1 MINSKISII
10 VPVYNVERYLRKCLD
25 SLINQT
31 YKNIEIICVN
41 DGSTDNSLDILN
53 EYANKDKRIIV
64 VNKKNGGISDARNV
78 GISKVSGEYMMFVD
92 SDDWVDLETCEK
104 SLDAMNKYSVDVV
117 LYSYVREFD
126 NKSLPKIIFNE
137 DCYFNIDDT
146 RNKLYRRL
154 FGLYGEELKQ
164 PENADAIVTVWGKLY
179 KSKLIIDNDIKF
191 IDVKTVGSCEDGLF
205 NIEVFHYVKTT
216 YFINKT
222 YYHYRKENIS
232 FTSLYRNDLSKRWN
246 NLYDAMDYQI
256 NKNNLDTSF
265 KDALNNRIALNM
277 IGLGLNTLA
286 NPVSFF
292 KRRKELMCTLKENRI
307 KKAVDSL
314 DIRYFPIHWK
324 IFFYFIKKQFILGFY
339 ILLFI
344 MKKLRG
350 VL

>member
-1 MINSKISII
+1 MIDSKISII

-41 DGSTDNSLDILN
+41 DGSTDDSLDILN
-53 EYANKDKRIIV
+53 EYANKDKRITV

-78 GISKVSGEYMMFVD
+78 GISKASGEYMMFVD
-92 SDDWVDLETCEK
+92 SDDWIDLETCEK
-104 SLDAMNKYSVDVV
+104 SLEAMNKYSVDVV

-179 KSKLIIDNDIKF
+179 KSKLIINNNIKF
-191 IDVKTVGSCEDGLF
+191 VDVKTVGSCEDGLF
-205 NIEVFHYVKTT
+205 NIEVFHYVKTA
-216 YFINKT
+216 YFINKA
-222 YYHYRKENIS
+222 YYHYRKDNVS
-232 FTSLYRNDLSKRWN
+232 FTASYRYDLFNKWH

-256 NKNNLDTSF
+256 SKNNLDTSF
-265 KDALNNRIALNM
+265 KEALNNRIALNM

-286 NPVSFF
+286 KPVSFF
-292 KRRKELMCTLKENRI
+292 NKRKELKIILKDNQI
-307 KKAVDSL
+307 KNAVKSL
-314 DIRYFPIHWK
+314 DISYFPLHWK
-324 IFFYFIKKQFILGFY
+324 IFFYCISKNQVLFLL
-339 ILLFI
+339 ILLQILNFI
-344 MKKLRG
+344 RSK
-350 VL
+350 